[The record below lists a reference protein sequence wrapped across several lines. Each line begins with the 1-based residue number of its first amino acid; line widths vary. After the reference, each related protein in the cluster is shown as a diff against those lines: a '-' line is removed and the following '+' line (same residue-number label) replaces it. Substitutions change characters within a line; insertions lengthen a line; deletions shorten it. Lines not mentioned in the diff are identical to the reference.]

1 MAYWKMGVAAFM
13 PNNSFKFG
21 NRIGAVTASAITTGT
36 SFTYSTETING
47 ETGTDSLHLTKFLRP
62 GDKVLLGPSTATNY
76 EGASEYVKV
85 TSASSSTI
93 AFAAQTTFQYASGD
107 PVTGIGTNCAR
118 DWLPSNSTDIVMGGL
133 FDHTQR
139 SLSTTDG
146 NFDRFSLQFKNLK
159 TGTRYIYSDLN
170 LDDFLSDSYFRIGC
184 YYQYLGVPTDDGS
197 CNIQLRSNS
206 SNFIDSVI
214 TSVNVSTAWTEHNS
228 SSALSTVSHNNEF
241 QVRLVITSSAG
252 YGILNVDNIYVEHA
266 ASTDGDGA
274 AVYTF
279 VEYPDLNSRSFSTLR
294 GTSYKRLH
302 NYSIKP
308 SDATG
313 DEDASKKY
321 IISAK
326 YTDVPRS
333 LRDNLDV
340 FMSWQNRGKKLVL
353 HHDIQKV
360 PPNVQGYLSIRDTRL
375 TSWDSGLCSFSMTFE
390 EA

>member
-21 NRIGAVTASAITTGT
+21 NRIGAVTTSAITTGT
-36 SFTYSTETING
+36 SFTYTTETING
-47 ETGTDSLHLTKFLRP
+47 ETGTDSQNLIKFLKA
-62 GDKVLLGPSTATNY
+62 GDKILLGPSTATNY
-76 EGASEYVKV
+76 KGASEYVKV
-85 TSASSSTI
+85 TSVTGSTI
-93 AFAAQTTFQYASGD
+93 AFAVQTTFQYASGD
-107 PVTGIGTNCAR
+107 PVTRIGTNCAR
-118 DWLPSNSTDIVMGGL
+118 DWLPENSVNVDLGGI
-133 FDHTQR
+133 FDHSQR

-146 NFDRFSLQFKNLK
+146 NFDRFSFQFKNE
-159 TGTRYIYSDLN
+159 TSGTRYIYSDLN
-170 LDDFLSDSYFRIGC
+170 LDDFLSNTYFRVGC
-184 YYQYLGVPTDDGS
+184 YYQYFAVPTDDGS

-206 SNFIDSVI
+206 SNFINSVI
-214 TSVNVSTAWTEHNS
+214 TSANVSTAWTEHNS
-228 SSALSTVSHNNEF
+228 SSALSTVSHGNEF
-241 QVRLVITSSAG
+241 QVRLVITNSAG

-279 VEYPDLNSRSFSTLR
+279 VEYQDLNSRSFSTMR

-321 IISAK
+321 TISGK

-333 LRDNLDV
+333 LRDNLDI
-340 FMSWQNRGKKLVL
+340 FMSWQNRGKKLIL
-353 HHDIQKV
+353 HHDIPKV
-360 PPNVQGYLSIRDTRL
+360 PPNVQGYLTIRDTKL